1 MVIPLSKPT
10 EYTMPRVNPNGL
22 WVIYRVNCGFWVI
35 IMCQCRLNCNECT
48 TLVGEI
54 DNGGGYAYVGVE
66 GI

>member
-1 MVIPLSKPT
+1 MIIPLSKPT

-22 WVIYRVNCGFWVI
+22 WII

-48 TLVGEI
+48 TLVGKI
-54 DNGGGYAYVGVE
+54 DDGGGYAYVGVE